1 MGLSCPPPLPVL
13 PRPCPVGQRGAVV
26 LLLIA
31 DSGQG
36 PRGQG
41 HQLDLRYLLEKKCL
55 HCCFLSEA
63 GHLVLIPPIMS
74 VPLVERPRR
83 VLVFIV
89 GVAWPFGLS
98 PDLAST
104 SLSSNRFLCV
114 YKTSANKLTFFYLSL
129 FLLLKLIAPRF
140 SFKADLR
147 QQDT

>member
-1 MGLSCPPPLPVL
+1 
-13 PRPCPVGQRGAVV
+13 
-26 LLLIA
+26 
-31 DSGQG
+31 
-36 PRGQG
+36 
-41 HQLDLRYLLEKKCL
+41 
-55 HCCFLSEA
+55 
-63 GHLVLIPPIMS
+63 MS